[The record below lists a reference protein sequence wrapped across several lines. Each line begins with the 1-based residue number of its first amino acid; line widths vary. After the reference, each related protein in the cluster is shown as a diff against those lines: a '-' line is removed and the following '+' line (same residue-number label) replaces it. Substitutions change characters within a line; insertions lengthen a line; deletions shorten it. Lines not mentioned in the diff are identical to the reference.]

1 MFLEA
6 LAGCILNT
14 DFPAFKTQPVITM
27 IITDINPET
36 LASIDPKL
44 RAAIERTLSNPNE
57 FTQLAKIGLADFLRR
72 LIEMGHGHFVLMDA
86 VAGSNTGIDWEDGEL
101 NNPPVSRDT
110 GFKSF
115 PKLVADP
122 GIGMKATIEQVY
134 AVLHAQ
140 GIHGWPRS

>member
-1 MFLEA
+1 
-6 LAGCILNT
+6 
-14 DFPAFKTQPVITM
+14 M
-27 IITDINPET
+27 IITDISPET
-36 LASIDPKL
+36 IATIDPEL
-44 RAAIERTLSNPNE
+44 RAAIERTLSDSQK

-72 LIEMGHGHFVLMDA
+72 LVEMGHGHFDLMSA

-122 GIGMKATIEQVY
+122 DIGMRATIEQVY